1 MISGKLKK
9 LKHLFPPKKHVPVG
23 QPEAQSLS
31 SESSDESCDEV
42 SMEEDFYGKE
52 EESPY
57 EASEHSDSE
66 PESETD
72 EPQM

>member
-9 LKHLFPPKKHVPVG
+9 LKRQFSPKKHVPVG

-31 SESSDESCDEV
+31 SENSDESCDEV
-42 SMEEDFYGKE
+42 SMEEDFYDKE

-57 EASEHSDSE
+57 EPSEHSDSE